1 MPAHPVGAWIRFARL
16 AKGPVFRR
24 VTGRGKD
31 VGPDRLKDQEVARL
45 VKKTALAAGGRGDLW
60 EAERGGKFAGIR
72 CVPALPPPP
81 RSTNAMCRSSSATLL
96 PG

>member
-1 MPAHPVGAWIRFARL
+1 MDPLR
-16 AKGPVFRR
+16 
-24 VTGRGKD
+24 RGKN
-31 VGPDRLKDQEVARL
+31 VGPDRLKDHQVARL

-81 RSTNAMCRSSSATLL
+81 RSTNAM
-96 PG
+96 